1 MQDKM
6 IDPSLWP
13 ADIAAFKKP
22 ADEGGQGFTVCK
34 ECAAGGN
41 QSCCGLFGSPPE
53 DRLRK
58 LMREYADPNL
68 SISIHKKERDARKA
82 IVGAEKMEQ
91 VAVASAIM

>member
-1 MQDKM
+1 MRDKM
-6 IDPSLWP
+6 IDPSLLP
-13 ADIAAFKKP
+13 ADIAAFKKL

-58 LMREYADPNL
+58 LMRDYADPNS
-68 SISIHKKERDARKA
+68 SINIHKKERAN
-82 IVGAEKMEQ
+82 VGAVNMERTAW
-91 VAVASAIM
+91 AVNSM